1 MEWSSMRRNL
11 LITGVVFLFAFSL
24 AVAQTGTSTIR
35 GEISDAQ
42 GKMVGGATVTL
53 KNASV
58 GFTRS
63 QTTGTAGVY
72 SFELIPPGD
81 YMVEVEA
88 KGFKKEVRNVTA
100 LVGSVSTADLRLEV
114 GNLSEV
120 VQVEAGAAV
129 VAVNTEDATIGN
141 NFENS
146 QIIQLP
152 LKDRNVLGLLTLQP
166 GVTFAI
172 DPTSTTSGSVN
183 GARADQSNLTL
194 DGVDINES

>member
-1 MEWSSMRRNL
+1 
-11 LITGVVFLFAFSL
+11 
-24 AVAQTGTSTIR
+24 
-35 GEISDAQ
+35 
-42 GKMVGGATVTL
+42 MV
-53 KNASV
+53 K
-58 GFTRS
+58 
-63 QTTGTAGVY
+63 
-72 SFELIPPGD
+72 
-81 YMVEVEA
+81 VEA

>member
-1 MEWSSMRRNL
+1 MKSL
-11 LITGVVFLFAFSL
+11 LTGISILVLGCTLLFLANGTS
-24 AVAQTGTSTIR
+24 AQTGTSTIR

-42 GKMVGGATVTL
+42 GKMIGGATVTL
-53 KNASV
+53 KNPSV
-58 GFTRS
+58 GFSRS
-63 QTTGTAGVY
+63 QTTGAAGGF
-72 SFELIPPGD
+72 SFELLSPGD
-81 YMVEVEA
+81 YTLEVEA
-88 KGFKKEVRNVTA
+88 KGFKKEVRSVTA
-100 LVGSVSTADLRLEV
+100 LVGSVSTADMRLEV

-141 NFENS
+141 NFENE

-166 GVTFAI
+166 GVTYAI

-194 DGVDINES
+194 GYQ